1 MSKLDKSVSSV
12 SRISMQIFIE
22 EAWQAGE
29 KKKEG
34 NAGLKYRERK
44 LVFFEKK
51 IQAIEKRYKL

>member
-34 NAGLKYRERK
+34 NAGLKYSERK
-44 LVFFEKK
+44 LGF
-51 IQAIEKRYKL
+51 